1 MRAPTHAMHLKT
13 ALETQQI
20 ESEVARL
27 MLMNFTNCDAAGI
40 LAPSVKKS
48 MRFTKFINRA
58 SFGLSFISKP
68 RPCGPAIGRAVSRRS
83 KPRASSRESFSL
95 TFGAGILGSS

>member
-1 MRAPTHAMHLKT
+1 MHLKT

-48 MRFTKFINRA
+48 MRVNEIYQSRSFRA
-58 SFGLSFISKP
+58 KLHSKP